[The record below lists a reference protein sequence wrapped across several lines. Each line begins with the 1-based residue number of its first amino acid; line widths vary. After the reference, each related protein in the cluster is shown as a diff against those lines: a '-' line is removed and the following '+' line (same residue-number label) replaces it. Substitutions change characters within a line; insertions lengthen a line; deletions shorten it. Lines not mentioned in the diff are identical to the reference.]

1 VRHGSKRS
9 LDWDRE
15 RLKKQKAA
23 GLFLP
28 LIPWQILKGR
38 QPMTVIESLKLKS
51 ENDCAKAA
59 SEWEAI
65 VAKVADD
72 AATESEVGRVLKLTG
87 RSLDQL
93 QTAVSRAQE
102 VKRLR
107 VMLDN
112 YGEAAAA
119 EQLAM
124 QSKSQFRTR
133 KRDLLKQ
140 LNAEELKLDSAI
152 RHASFRKAQIHN
164 AACDLQR
171 LTGETI
177 NLQVPEAEPVMA
189 PFL

>member
-1 VRHGSKRS
+1 
-9 LDWDRE
+9 
-15 RLKKQKAA
+15 
-23 GLFLP
+23 
-28 LIPWQILKGR
+28 
-38 QPMTVIESLKLKS
+38 MTVLESLQQKS
-51 ENDCAKAA
+51 ENDSLKMAN
-59 SEWEAI
+59 EWEAI

-107 VMLDN
+107 GMLDD

-133 KRDLLKQ
+133 KRDLLKS
-140 LNAEELKLDSAI
+140 LAAEELKLDSAI

>member
-1 VRHGSKRS
+1 MS
-9 LDWDRE
+9 
-15 RLKKQKAA
+15 
-23 GLFLP
+23 
-28 LIPWQILKGR
+28 
-38 QPMTVIESLKLKS
+38 VIENLKTKAQA
-51 ENDCAKAA
+51 EATKAA
-59 SEWEAI
+59 SEWESLI
-65 VAKVADD
+65 VKVADD

-107 VMLDN
+107 GMLDD

-171 LTGETI
+171 LTGEKI

>member
-1 VRHGSKRS
+1 
-9 LDWDRE
+9 
-15 RLKKQKAA
+15 
-23 GLFLP
+23 
-28 LIPWQILKGR
+28 
-38 QPMTVIESLKLKS
+38 MTVIESLKLKS
-51 ENDCAKAA
+51 ENDSLKMAN
-59 SEWEAI
+59 EWEAI

-107 VMLDN
+107 AMLDD

-124 QSKSQFRTR
+124 QNKNQFRTR

-152 RHASFRKAQIHN
+152 RQAAFRKAQIHN

-171 LTGETI
+171 LTGEKI